1 MDFILTHHAVK
12 QMADRKIRRQWISS
26 VIEVPER
33 REPDRKDPTIE
44 LFYGRIHLADTR
56 TLLVVVNTAADPW
69 RVVSVFF
76 DRRMR
81 GRL

>member
-1 MDFILTHHAVK
+1 MDFILTHHAAR

-44 LFYGRIHLADTR
+44 LFYGRISSAESKV
-56 TLLVVVNTAADPW
+56 LLVVVNTAADPW
-69 RVVSVFF
+69 RIVSVFF